1 MRDGAGDM
9 IRVLV
14 IDDNAVFRQG
24 MRNLFAS
31 IEDIDVCGVAGDGAT
46 GVEAVLEQ
54 QPDVALMDLAMPGLT
69 GIEATRRLTAAAP
82 HVGIVVMTMLEDDDA
97 VVQALRAGARGY
109 VVKGAQQQEI
119 LDAIRSVHAG
129 RAVIGATVAR
139 QLATLMTGSA
149 AKDPFPELT
158 TRERD
163 VLDALTAGA
172 STAQIADRLG
182 LSGKT
187 VRNHISNIL
196 TKLKVVDRTQAVL
209 KAREAGLGR

>member
-1 MRDGAGDM
+1 M

-24 MRNLFAS
+24 MKNLFAS
-31 IEDIDVCGVAGDGAT
+31 MDDIDVCGVAGDGAT
-46 GVEAVLEQ
+46 GVDAALEL
-54 QPDVALMDLAMPGLT
+54 QPDVALMDLAMPGMT

-109 VVKGAQQQEI
+109 IVKGAHQHEI
-119 LDAIRSVHAG
+119 LDAIRGVHAG

-139 QLATLMTGSA
+139 QLGSLVGTA
-149 AKDPFPELT
+149 APSDPFPDLT
-158 TRERD
+158 ARERD

-172 STAQIADRLG
+172 TTSQIADRLG
-182 LSGKT
+182 VSDKT

-196 TKLKVVDRTQAVL
+196 SKLEVLDRTQAVL
-209 KAREAGLGR
+209 KARAAGLGR